1 MARKLKA
8 EGAIPVGSVAVP
20 ITRTNHELTSFIKM
34 NELPTGFYT
43 QSRIFCF
50 LPLPVETTL
59 PLTQNNITQHT
70 VIPAAVVIRFVV
82 FIETNQTLS
91 VIFYHKTSIYMQW

>member
-1 MARKLKA
+1 MLQFHHGETSVMNMPVHIYQNFMKTKHNSLSKL
-8 EGAIPVGSVAVP
+8 EG
-20 ITRTNHELTSFIKM
+20 
-34 NELPTGFYT
+34 
-43 QSRIFCF
+43 
-50 LPLPVETTL
+50 
-59 PLTQNNITQHT
+59 TQNNITQHT

>member
-8 EGAIPVGSVAVP
+8 EG
-20 ITRTNHELTSFIKM
+20 
-34 NELPTGFYT
+34 
-43 QSRIFCF
+43 
-50 LPLPVETTL
+50 
-59 PLTQNNITQHT
+59 TQNNITQQI
-70 VIPAAVVIRFVV
+70 VIPAAVVVRFVV

>member
-8 EGAIPVGSVAVP
+8 EGA
-20 ITRTNHELTSFIKM
+20 
-34 NELPTGFYT
+34 
-43 QSRIFCF
+43 
-50 LPLPVETTL
+50 
-59 PLTQNNITQHT
+59 ITQHT